1 MKLDKVKYL
10 KRVIAISWLALLVC
24 CIIKMFGGNFFVIMC
39 ENERFIAVCEY
50 ADTHFWANY
59 LISCLYCF
67 VSLYFFILAV
77 LQETKFT
84 RFQLAVV
91 VLTVIIGSLVKI
103 KSVSLGWIFDIWQ
116 MGLMPIIF
124 LGKNFKRYWRIAVAV
139 VLLLIFQV
147 VSMMVKDIR
156 ISTLGGKLL
165 IDIIFSLDVLLME
178 ILYFAYSNFKKK
190 EDTGNG

>member
-10 KRVIAISWLALLVC
+10 KRVIAISWLALLMC
-24 CIIKMFGGNFFVIMC
+24 CIIKIFGGNFFVIMC

-67 VSLYFFILAV
+67 VSLYFFTLAI

-84 RFQLAVV
+84 NKQLIVV
-91 VLTVIIGSLVKI
+91 IATVLVGSLVKI
-103 KSVSLGWIFDIWQ
+103 ISITWGWIFDIWQ
-116 MGLMPIIF
+116 MGLMPILF
-124 LGKNFKRYWRIAVAV
+124 LGKNYKSYLRVVFAV

-147 VSMMVKDIR
+147 VSMMTKDIR
-156 ISTLGGKLL
+156 ISTLGSKLL
-165 IDIIFSLDVLLME
+165 IDIIFSIDVLLME
-178 ILYFAYSNFKKK
+178 ILYFSYANLSKK
-190 EDTGNG
+190 EDNKNG